1 MVLST
6 LLTGRNAL
14 FAAAIY
20 AITQT
25 LKTIAPKFFA
35 GKIGQRLLPVI
46 PLVLGIVG
54 GVLGVPDGVTR
65 MQDKIVIG
73 IVAAFASSHLF
84 KLGRTSV
91 LGWGLG
97 SGEPAPPATPPATPA
112 LPSDTPATVD
122 SPKDPS

>member
-1 MVLST
+1 MDLSL

-14 FAAAIY
+14 FAVAVY
-20 AITQT
+20 AIVQT
-25 LKTIAPKFFA
+25 LKTVAPKFFA
-35 GKIGQRLLPVI
+35 GKTGQRLLPLI
-46 PLVLGIVG
+46 PLVLGVLG

-65 MQDKIVIG
+65 MQDKIVVG

-84 KLGRTSV
+84 KLGRTTM

-97 SGEPAPPATPPATPA
+97 SGEPTPPSTPSSTPA
-112 LPSDTPATVD
+112 LPSDTPSTVD